1 MAARYLRA
9 ARRDGISR
17 LIEEAAIGGNM
28 KFGHHKWRPL
38 SFLLAVVI
46 AAPAVAQQQPYAV
59 TNSGWHIYKEQLSC
73 SMYLDTENGTMLRF
87 SNRVDEERMY
97 VLAVNDK
104 WTDLRPRIYE
114 TLSATL
120 MFDKIKRGHT
130 SASMVVENGDGRL
143 GYTMADINR
152 QNFLFHLAAEG
163 QLILSV
169 MRNNSRKL
177 EEIERIDISGAYEAA
192 LKLVDCSVENF

>member
-1 MAARYLRA
+1 
-9 ARRDGISR
+9 
-17 LIEEAAIGGNM
+17 M
-28 KFGHHKWRPL
+28 KFEHHKWRLL
-38 SFLLAVVI
+38 SFLLGVVI
-46 AAPAVAQQQPYAV
+46 AAPAAAQQQPYAV
-59 TNSGWHIYKEQLSC
+59 TNAGWHIYKEQLSC
-73 SMYLDTENGTMLRF
+73 AMYLDTENGTMFRF

-104 WTDLRPRIYE
+104 WTDLRPRINE
-114 TLSATL
+114 TLTATL

-143 GYTMADINR
+143 GYTMADIGR

-192 LKLVDCSVENF
+192 LKLQDCSVENF

>member
-1 MAARYLRA
+1 
-9 ARRDGISR
+9 
-17 LIEEAAIGGNM
+17 M
-28 KFGHHKWRPL
+28 KFGNHKRLLL
-38 SFLLAVVI
+38 SLLSMMFVATP
-46 AAPAVAQQQPYAV
+46 AAAQQQPYAV
-59 TNSGWHIYKEQLSC
+59 TSAGWHIYKEELSC
-73 SMYLDTENGTMLRF
+73 AVYLDTENGTMLRF

-104 WTDLRPRIYE
+104 WTDLRPRIDE

-152 QNFLFHLAAEG
+152 QDFLFHLAAEG
-163 QLILSV
+163 PLILSV

-177 EEIERIDISGAYEAA
+177 EEIERIDITGAYEAA